1 VPGERRPETRRKKGV
16 VLARGRHDSR
26 ESRDGVIEALDD
38 DQSSEQDAVYR
49 DIVLKHEYLFDR
61 DFPEE
66 YKKAKGLI
74 HKFNNEIS
82 DDDFRFRLGEIV
94 YLHRKRHAPDY
105 KTRIDKAI
113 NNAELASDLIEG
125 IWEDIL
131 KSDHLYRDIVLTFA
145 KCLASTKTIGR
156 ASELLTGQR
165 GEELELLQIAGGIVH
180 LFRIALT
187 LGKNNIRGDPSSTR
201 PKTPYTFEASK
212 LLDLWLFY
220 TKEEAV
226 YPKRVTNEEISKQP
240 STEFVRLGIKMIDS
254 NSTLA
259 KVHTSIIRAKEKKEK
274 DKKELERFGKDGLPS
289 ELVELI
295 RRLHE

>member
-1 VPGERRPETRRKKGV
+1 MPGERRPKTRRKRGV
-16 VLARGRHDSR
+16 VLARERHDSR
-26 ESRDGVIEALDD
+26 ESRDGVIEELDG
-38 DQSSEQDAVYR
+38 DQSSEQEAVYR

-61 DFPEE
+61 DFPVE
-66 YKKAKGLI
+66 YKKAKELI
-74 HKFNNEIS
+74 HRSNNEIS

-105 KTRIDKAI
+105 KTRIDKTI

-131 KSDHLYRDIVLTFA
+131 RSDHVYRDIVLTFA
-145 KCLASTKTIGR
+145 RCLASPKTIGR
-156 ASELLTGQR
+156 ASQLLTGQK
-165 GEELELLQIAGGIVH
+165 GEELELLQIAGGVVH
-180 LFRIALT
+180 LFQTVLT
-187 LGKNNIRGDPSSTR
+187 LAKTNVRGNPSSTR
-201 PKTPYTFEASK
+201 PKTPYTLEASK
-212 LLDLWLFY
+212 LLDLWFFY